1 MIKSILSI
9 SITLIFITATANA
22 KSLMKLKD
30 FQIEQQDS
38 KTIWVHYQGSKVKI
52 ENIDGQ
58 RFKVN
63 NQIVVVSESDT
74 MAQLEE
80 KLKQAHK
87 KSGKSSAS
95 LDDLFFTKAHAIT
108 PLFAGLIGGFLGFA
122 VGDSMCKSKCPPPEQ
137 APAYVAPE
145 AVAQ

>member
-9 SITLIFITATANA
+9 FMTLSFFAVTANA

-30 FQIEQQDS
+30 FQIDQQDS

-52 ENIDGQ
+52 ENVDGK

-63 NQIVVVSESDT
+63 NQVVVVSESDT

-87 KSGKSSAS
+87 KSGNTSAS

-122 VGDSMCKSKCPPPEQ
+122 VGDSMCKSKCPQPAS
-137 APAYVAPE
+137 APGYVTPE